1 MKKTFF
7 LKKLIIKLLDKI
19 DKKVNSK
26 KIDYINETDL

>member
-26 KIDYINETDL
+26 KIDYINESDL